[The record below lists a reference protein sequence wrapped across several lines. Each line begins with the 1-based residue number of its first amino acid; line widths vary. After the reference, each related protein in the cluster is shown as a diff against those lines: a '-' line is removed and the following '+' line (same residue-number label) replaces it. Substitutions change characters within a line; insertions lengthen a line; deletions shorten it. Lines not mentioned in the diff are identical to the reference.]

1 MGEKKVFSSYLTKL
15 SVFSTVALMASAFTL
30 AGCSTETTV
39 QSSPTKQKVQPVSA
53 SKADTNVIYIVMD
66 DTGYSDFGSYGSE
79 IKTPNIDR
87 LAENGLRYNNFH
99 ATPVCSPS
107 RASMLTGRN
116 NHAVGM
122 GQVANFDFGE
132 EYPNRRGAIVPEA
145 GTIAE
150 VLGENGYINYG
161 LGKWHL
167 APTTELTPAG
177 PFDNWPLGKGF
188 DRYYG
193 NLEDSSDQYRPE
205 MTEDNSLL
213 PWIEEEGYHYSEDI
227 VEKAQQYIVDQV
239 SVRPDQPFFLNLAFG
254 AQHMPHQVPQ
264 EYIDAYD
271 GAYDEGWDVIREQ
284 RFEKQKELGIIPE
297 EAKLAPSNLGVI
309 PWDELTEEKKAVYT
323 RFQETYAGFLT
334 HTDEQI
340 GKLLDTLEETEKLD
354 NTLIVLIS
362 DNGASS
368 IGGENGS
375 TNQSIAYN
383 TLTESFED
391 VEKKVDL
398 IGGESTS
405 SDYPAGWA
413 QVSNTPFGKYK
424 NSTYAGGIRTP
435 MIVHWPNE
443 ITAKGEIRDQFVH
456 ISDITA
462 SVYDA
467 LEITPPKTL
476 NGVKQMPVTGTSFVE
491 TFNDAKAVTKKKTQH
506 FEMSGN
512 RMIYHEGWKAIAVH
526 TKGQPFEDDVW
537 ELYEMEKDFT
547 ELNNVADKHPKKVKQ
562 LVKLWEKEAKENNVY
577 PLTDH
582 FLNAIANLPPDN
594 LRARKTFVFYPEMS
608 HLSES
613 AAPLTT
619 NRSYDITIPI
629 THSAEDE
636 GVLLALGNDKSGYT
650 LYIKDNKLVYEYNA
664 GTVRYRIVSEKELVA
679 GEIEVQFSYEKTG
692 NNQGIGNLLVNK
704 ESAGQGEMTTLPF
717 KTSFEGLDIGQDLY
731 YPVSEAY
738 AELEEFSYTGE
749 IDQVIYE
756 FEEASIDTLQ

>member
-1 MGEKKVFSSYLTKL
+1 MGEKKNFSSHLSKL
-15 SVFSTVALMASAFTL
+15 SIFGTVAVMASAFTL
-30 AGCSTETTV
+30 AGCSPEAKV
-39 QSSPTKQKVQPVSA
+39 QSASAGQKVQPVSA
-53 SKADTNVIYIVMD
+53 SNTDTNVIYIVMD

-79 IKTPNIDR
+79 INTPNIDR
-87 LAENGLRYNNFH
+87 LAANGLRYNNFH

-150 VLGENGYINYG
+150 VLGENEYINYG

-167 APTTELTPAG
+167 APTSELTPAG
-177 PFDNWPLGKGF
+177 PFENWPLGKGF
-188 DRYYG
+188 HRYYG

-205 MTEDNSLL
+205 MTEDNTFL
-213 PWIEEEGYHYSEDI
+213 PWIEEEDYHYSEDI
-227 VEKAQQYIVDQV
+227 VEKAQQYVVDQV
-239 SVRPDQPFFLNLAFG
+239 SIRPDQPFFLNLAFG

-264 EYIDAYD
+264 EYIDDYD
-271 GAYDEGWDVIREQ
+271 GAYDEGWDVIRQQ
-284 RFEKQKELGIIPE
+284 RFEKQKELGIIPV
-297 EAKLAPSNLGVI
+297 EAKLAPSNPGII
-309 PWDELTEEKKAVYT
+309 PWDELSEEKKAVYT

-340 GKLLDTLEETEKLD
+340 GKLLDTLERTDELD
-354 NTLIVLIS
+354 NTMIVLIS

-383 TLTESFED
+383 AMSESFED
-391 VEKKVDL
+391 VEKRAGL
-398 IGGESTS
+398 LGGEATS

-413 QVSNTPFGKYK
+413 QVSNTPFAKYK

-443 ITAKGEIRDQFVH
+443 ITAKGEIREQFVH

-462 SVYDA
+462 SVYDV
-467 LEITPPKTL
+467 LRITPPKTIK
-476 NGVKQMPVTGTSFVE
+476 GVKQLPITGISFAD
-491 TFNDAKAVTKKKTQH
+491 TFNDAEAVTKKKTQY

-512 RMIYHEGWKAIAVH
+512 RMIYQDGWKAVAVH
-526 TKGQPFEDDVW
+526 TKGKPFEDDVW
-537 ELYEMEKDFT
+537 ELYEMENDFT
-547 ELNNVADKHPKKVKQ
+547 ELTNVAEKHPKKVKE
-562 LVKLWEKEAKENNVY
+562 LVKLWEKEAKANNVY

-582 FLNAIANLPPDN
+582 FLNALANLPADN
-594 LRARKTFVFYPEMS
+594 LRARKTFEFHPEMS

-613 AAPLTT
+613 AAPLII
-619 NRSYDITIPI
+619 NRSYDISIPI
-629 THSAEDE
+629 DHTPGDE

-650 LYIKDNKLVYEYNA
+650 FYIKGNKLVYEHHT
-664 GTVRYRIVSEKELVA
+664 GVVRYQITSETELPD
-679 GEIEVQFSYEKTG
+679 GEIKVQFVYEKTG
-692 NNQGIGNLLVNK
+692 DHQGTANLLING
-704 ESAGQGEMTTLPF
+704 EIAGAADMKTLPF
-717 KTSFEGLDIGQDLY
+717 KTSFEGLDIGKDLF
-731 YPVSEAY
+731 YPVSPAY
-738 AELEEFSYTGE
+738 AELEGFFYTGE
-749 IDQVIYE
+749 IGKVIYE
-756 FEEASIDTLQ
+756 FEEATFNTLK

>member
-1 MGEKKVFSSYLTKL
+1 MEEKKIFSSYFNKL
-15 SVFSTVALMASAFTL
+15 SVFGTVAVMASAFTL
-30 AGCSTETTV
+30 SGCSPELTV
-39 QSSPTKQKVQPVSA
+39 QSA
-53 SKADTNVIYIVMD
+53 SNTEKSKPGPEAAGDTNVVYIVMD

-79 IKTPNIDR
+79 ISTPNIDR

-132 EYPNRRGAIVPEA
+132 KYPNRRGEIVPEA

-161 LGKWHL
+161 LGKWHI
-167 APTTELTPAG
+167 APTHELTPAG
-177 PFDNWPLGKGF
+177 PFHNWPLGKGF
-188 DRYYG
+188 HRYYG

-205 MTEDNSLL
+205 MTEDNTFL
-213 PWIEEEGYHYSEDI
+213 PMIEEENYHYSEDI
-227 VEKAQQYIVDQV
+227 VEKAQQYVVDQV
-239 SVRPDQPFFLNLAFG
+239 SIRPDQPFFMNVSFG

-264 EYIDAYD
+264 EYIDEYEGVYD
-271 GAYDEGWDVIREQ
+271 AGWDVIREQ
-284 RFEKQKELGIIPE
+284 RFEKQKQIGLIPE
-297 EAKLAPSNLGVI
+297 DAKLAPSNPGII
-309 PWDELTEEKKAVYT
+309 PWDDLSEEKKAVYT

-340 GKLLDTLEETEKLD
+340 GKLLETLEETDELD

-383 TLTESFED
+383 ASTESFEE
-391 VEKKVDL
+391 VEKRASL
-398 IGGESTS
+398 IGGESAT

-435 MIVHWPNE
+435 MIVHWPE
-443 ITAKGEIRDQFVH
+443 GIAAQGEVRGQFTH

-462 SVYDA
+462 TVYDV
-467 LEITPPKTL
+467 LGITPPKSL
-476 NGVKQMPVTGTSFVE
+476 KGVKQLPVTGVSFAE
-491 TFNDAKAVTKKKTQH
+491 TFEDADAVTKKSIQY

-512 RMIYHEGWKAIAVH
+512 RTIYHDGWKAIANH
-526 TKGQPFEDDVW
+526 EKGTPFEDDVW
-537 ELYEMEKDFT
+537 ELYNTEKDFA
-547 ELNNVADKHPKKVKQ
+547 ELENLAAENPKKVKQ
-562 LVKLWEKEAKENNVY
+562 LVKLWEKEAKANNVY
-577 PLTDH
+577 PLTDG
-582 FLNAIANLPPDN
+582 FLNALANLPADN
-594 LRARKTFVFYPEMS
+594 PRARKEFVYYPEMS

-613 AAPLTT
+613 ATPLVL
-619 NRSYDITIPI
+619 NRSYEISIPI
-629 THSAEDE
+629 THAAGDE

-650 LYIKDNKLVYEYNA
+650 LYIKDNKLVYEYNT
-664 GTVRYRIVSEKELVA
+664 GVVRHKIVSENELPTGDLA
-679 GEIEVQFSYEKTG
+679 VQFVFEKTG
-692 NNQGIGNLLVNK
+692 DHEGQGNLVIN
-704 ESAGQGEMTTLPF
+704 GQSTGKAVMKTLPF
-717 KTSFEGLDIGQDLY
+717 KTSFEGLDIGKDLF
-731 YPVSEAY
+731 YPVSPAY
-738 AELEEFSYTGE
+738 AELGEFAYTGT
-749 IDQVIYE
+749 IGKVVYE
-756 FEEASIDTLQ
+756 FEEASIEIIK